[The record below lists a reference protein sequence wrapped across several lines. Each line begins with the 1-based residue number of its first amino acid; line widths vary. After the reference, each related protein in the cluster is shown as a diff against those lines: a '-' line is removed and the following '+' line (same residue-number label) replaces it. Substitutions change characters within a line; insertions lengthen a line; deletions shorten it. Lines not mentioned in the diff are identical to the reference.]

1 MFVHYLCL
9 TLIVPRDVHGIHYI
23 RFMPSCFQRS
33 TCYDQDPRRMGGL
46 GWGGGG
52 GKGAGKTAR
61 TLISIFIPL
70 TNKNDDNDDD
80 DRQIM
85 S

>member
-1 MFVHYLCL
+1 MVFITFVLCL
-9 TLIVPRDVHGIHYI
+9 AVSREALVMTKIP
-23 RFMPSCFQRS
+23 
-33 TCYDQDPRRMGGL
+33 GGWV

-70 TNKNDDNDDD
+70 TNKNDDD